1 MKAKRKPMVARGTRR
16 VWVAAALITLFAASA
31 QAGMTVYGLNDFYET
46 RLQDISMFL
55 VVLLL
60 CSAGVMGLWNVLA
73 RDFKSLPRLKYR
85 HAAALSVIFGLA
97 MLLILTMI
105 SGIREVL
112 TPEAWRKQGTAY
124 KLNSPAMEEER
135 RLSLARLR
143 DALHQYAQTHD
154 GRFPPHDFVPEIT
167 DKLWETVDYR
177 RSRFEYQH
185 GLTLADTNRVLAWE
199 PERFGEKRFV
209 LFVGG
214 EIKSLT
220 KEELASQLKDDSK

>member
-1 MKAKRKPMVARGTRR
+1 MRGRGTGGA
-16 VWVAAALITLFAASA
+16 WLAAGLTIQFAASA
-31 QAGMTVYGLNDFYET
+31 QAGMTVYGLNDFYAT

-60 CSAGVMGLWNVLA
+60 CSAGLMGLWNVLA

-85 HAAALSVIFGLA
+85 HALALSVIFGLA

-154 GRFPPHDFVPEIT
+154 GRFPPHDFAPEIS

-199 PERFGEKRFV
+199 PERFGEKRFA

-220 KEELASQLKDDSK
+220 KEELASQLKDYSK

>member
-1 MKAKRKPMVARGTRR
+1 MWNAGAWGVIGG
-16 VWVAAALITLFAASA
+16 VLLGAASA
-31 QAGMTVYGLNDFYET
+31 RAGMTVYGLNDFYET

-60 CSAGVMGLWNVLA
+60 CSAGLMGLWNVLA

-85 HAAALSVIFGLA
+85 HALALSVIFGLA

-135 RLSLARLR
+135 RLGLARLR
-143 DALHQYAQTHD
+143 DALHQYAQAHE
-154 GRFPPHDFVPEIT
+154 GKFPPHDFVPEIP

-199 PERFGEKRFV
+199 PERFGNRRYV

-220 KEELASQLKDDSK
+220 KEELVSRPEGSSK

>member
-1 MKAKRKPMVARGTRR
+1 METTRNQIRSTGNGRAGLAVAF
-16 VWVAAALITLFAASA
+16 ITQFAASA

-60 CSAGVMGLWNVLA
+60 CSAGLMGLWNVLA

-85 HAAALSVIFGLA
+85 HALALSVIFGLA

-154 GRFPPHDFVPEIT
+154 GKFPPHDFVPEIS

-185 GLTLADTNRVLAWE
+185 GLTLADSNRVLAWE
-199 PERFGEKRFV
+199 PERFGEQRYV

-220 KEELASQLKDDSK
+220 KAELEARKASVTP

>member
-1 MKAKRKPMVARGTRR
+1 MRAMREQTSGRGKRPGWLTAV
-16 VWVAAALITLFAASA
+16 LITQFTASA

-55 VVLLL
+55 VVLVV
-60 CSAGVMGLWNVLA
+60 CSAGLMFLWNVLA

-85 HAAALSVIFGLA
+85 HALALSVIFGLA

-124 KLNSPAMEEER
+124 KLNSPTMEEER
-135 RLSLARLR
+135 RVSLARLR

-154 GRFPPHDFVPEIT
+154 DKFPPHDFVPEIA

-199 PERFGEKRFV
+199 PERFGEKRFA

-214 EIKSLT
+214 EITSLT
-220 KEELASQLKDDSK
+220 KEELESHKASVKP

>member
-1 MKAKRKPMVARGTRR
+1 MRTTRDVIAGRGAGRA
-16 VWVAAALITLFAASA
+16 WLAAAFIIQFAPSA

-55 VVLLL
+55 VVLVV
-60 CSAGVMGLWNVLA
+60 CSAGLMFLWNVLA

-85 HAAALSVIFGLA
+85 HGLALSVIFGLA

-135 RLSLARLR
+135 RVSLARLR

-154 GRFPPHDFVPEIT
+154 GKFPPHDFVPEIP

-185 GLTLADTNRVLAWE
+185 GLALMDTNRVLAWE
-199 PERFGEKRFV
+199 PERFGEQRYV
-209 LFVGG
+209 LFVSG

-220 KEELASQLKDDSK
+220 KEELETRKASVKP